1 MPVNIIKRKSDT
13 NPDEFFN
20 RILNKKHKTNVLEK
34 SDKLF
39 DIDF

>member
-20 RILNKKHKTNVLEK
+20 RINKKHNTKVLEK